1 MAMLVALLLSLL
13 VAAIAY
19 GLLPV
24 AVRTRT
30 AQYERIAGLRPADEA
45 QVPLWRALLEPFNRL
60 SRYLPAA
67 LLARTR
73 RQLYWAQRSGAW
85 LGWDEVSFTGLRLAG
100 ATLGLLLMAPS
111 SPAMAVAG
119 VVLGGWLPGLLLA
132 GRARRGERAFRRELP
147 HLAHLLA
154 MLVASGLSV
163 AQALERIAAQPG
175 LASGWFAEGLA
186 QARGQ
191 RPLEVLLRR
200 AQETGIAELAN
211 LIAQL
216 GELERTGTGVEAV
229 LEGLAT
235 DMSTAYRAEVL
246 RRAKAIGSQLILPI
260 LVFYLLPYLVAIGAP
275 MAASILGLFQ

>member
-1 MAMLVALLLSLL
+1 MAMLAALLLSLL

-30 AQYERIAGLRPADEA
+30 AQYERIAGLRPVDEA

-60 SRYLPAA
+60 SRYLPTA

-111 SPAMAVAG
+111 SPALAVAG

-216 GELERTGTGVEAV
+216 GELERTGTGVEVV